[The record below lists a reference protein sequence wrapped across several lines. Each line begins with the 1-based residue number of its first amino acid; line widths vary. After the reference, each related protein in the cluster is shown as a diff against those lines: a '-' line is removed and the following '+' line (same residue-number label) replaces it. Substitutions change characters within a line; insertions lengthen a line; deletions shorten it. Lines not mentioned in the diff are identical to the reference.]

1 MILFEESPIDIFEN
15 EVTNRI
21 IMTIGRIFFISLP
34 PLEYMKSVG
43 F

>member
-15 EVTNRI
+15 EETNRI
-21 IMTIGRIFFISLP
+21 IIAIGRIFLISLP
-34 PLEYMKSVG
+34 PIINMIVLG